1 MIQYKVIDLCENCE
15 HSLNINL
22 NEGLRYC
29 PIKNVWTDIIVEECD
44 HVLNN
49 KE

>member
-1 MIQYKVIDLCENCE
+1 MIDLCENCE

-29 PIKNVWTDIIVEECD
+29 PILNIWTDLIVEDCKD
-44 HVLNN
+44 YKRN
-49 KE
+49 